1 MYSNNKL
8 SKAVR
13 LAIAFGA
20 ASTFTGAAI
29 AQQAAQDDESTA
41 KVERIEVTGS
51 RIKRTDLEGAVPVTV
66 IDRAA
71 IDFSGQTSVSDLIRN
86 ISFNS
91 AGSFRPQSG
100 SSAQGISQVNLRGL
114 GSERSL
120 ILVDGR
126 RLPKS
131 PSTGNSQDLNSI
143 PMAAVERIEILSDGA
158 SAVYGSDAIAGV
170 INIIT
175 KKDFNGV
182 EVRLGQASVSL
193 PAEGGDRE
201 EGSAVFGASSGKSS
215 IVGGVSWNERDII
228 FERDYPWVEPGVSSF
243 GNNWQ
248 LPSGGFA
255 SIIPAATCNG
265 LENFFSTAS
274 GLCAYN
280 FNATNA
286 NEASTGNTS
295 GFLKAEYDINDQW
308 KIFSHTLVSK
318 TKSFGRY
325 APSLNDAG
333 EARFIAANSI
343 NNPTNPASPFFNAAN
358 GANRQVLYRHRF
370 AALGNR
376 DNQVDNWSTDFLFG
390 AEGEI
395 GSAIVDFGVRKS
407 KSKTYEIGRNYLMGS
422 NAKRAVDSG
431 AYRLDDPFGTRFT
444 AANDISAYNALLNS
458 LKVTTS
464 RIGVFDQEEAF
475 ASVSF
480 DAFELPSGMVQMV
493 AGTEYRKETYGD
505 TYDSLSEA
513 GQVGGSAGNSA
524 GGSRDLKSAY
534 VEALVPIVDGLELSL
549 NGRYDK
555 YSDYGNDFS
564 PKVALRWEAAEGL
577 VFRGSYGEGFRA
589 PTLDILT
596 QQPQP
601 GNPGVNDPA
610 TCINFGQAATCNV
623 QVQALTIANPEIS
636 SESSKQLSL
645 GSAWQPTDWLNLSVD
660 YYDIKITNLIRF
672 FGAGTI
678 LQREQTLQPLPP
690 GIGLTRFPSGGIE
703 LITQGYSNEGEWA
716 ISGLDFNINTNFDF
730 GSFGRLNQTLQLS
743 HRLDSKIDGG
753 RNTVMDPGEPRQRGV
768 LSNVYALGDVDI
780 AWNINYIG
788 SQFAEVDAAAGGAIE
803 RSGHFPTWITHDLQ
817 LTYSL
822 PTNTKLIVGANNV
835 FEKEPVLGTDP
846 TFSRNYNF
854 DLYDA
859 YGRVLYFRISQTF

>member
-91 AGSFRPQSG
+91 SGSFRPQSG

-193 PAEGGDRE
+193 PADGGDRE

-215 IVGGVSWNERDII
+215 IVGGVSWNQRDII
-228 FERDYPWVEPGVSSF
+228 FERDYPWVQPGASSF

-255 SIIPAATCNG
+255 SIIPAATCDS
-265 LENFFSTAS
+265 LQNFFSTSS

-295 GFLKAEYDINDQW
+295 GFLKAEYDINDEW

-318 TKSFGRY
+318 TNSFGRY

-358 GANRQVLYRHRF
+358 GANRQVLFRHRF

-390 AEGEI
+390 AEGQI

-480 DAFELPSGMVQMV
+480 DAFELPAGMVQMV
-493 AGTEYRKETYGD
+493 AGTEYRKEIYAD

-513 GQVGGSAGNSA
+513 GQVGGSSGNSA
-524 GGSRDLKSAY
+524 GGSRNLKSAY
-534 VEALVPIVDGLELSL
+534 VEALVPIVEGLELSL

-564 PKVALRWEAAEGL
+564 PKVALRWDAAEGL
-577 VFRGSYGEGFRA
+577 VFRASYGEGFRA

-610 TCINFGQAATCNV
+610 TCINFGQAANCNV

-636 SESSKQLSL
+636 SESSKQLSI

-660 YYDIKITNLIRF
+660 YYDIKINNLIRF

-678 LQREQTLQPLPP
+678 LQREQTGEPLPP

-730 GSFGRLNQTLQLS
+730 GNFGRLNQTLQLS

-768 LSNVYALGDVDI
+768 FSNVYAFGDVDV

-788 SQFAEVDAAAGGAIE
+788 SQFAEVDAAANGDIT

-846 TFSRNYNF
+846 TFLRSYNF

>member
-20 ASTFTGAAI
+20 ASAFAGTAVAQD
-29 AQQAAQDDESTA
+29 AQQEEEAA

-86 ISFNS
+86 VSFNTS
-91 AGSFRPQSG
+91 GSFRPQSG

-114 GSERSL
+114 GAERSL

-175 KKDFNGV
+175 KKDFNGA
-182 EVRLGQASVSL
+182 EFRLGKATVSL
-193 PAEGGDRE
+193 PEDGGDRE
-201 EGSAVFGASSGKSS
+201 EGSAVFGASTGKASV
-215 IVGGVSWNERDII
+215 IGGVSWNKRDII
-228 FERDYPWVEPGVSSF
+228 FERDYPWVSPGVSSF
-243 GNNWQ
+243 ANNWRI
-248 LPSGGFA
+248 PSGAFR
-255 SIIPAATCNG
+255 SIIPEATCNS
-265 LENFFSTAS
+265 LENFFFVSAS
-274 GLCAYN
+274 SLCAYN

-295 GFLKAEYDINDQW
+295 GFFKAEYDINDDW

-318 TKSFGRY
+318 TDSFGRY

-333 EARFIAANSI
+333 EARFIAANSP
-343 NNPTNPASPFFNAAN
+343 NNPTNPASPFYNAAN
-358 GANRQVLYRHRF
+358 GENRQVLYRHRF

-376 DNQVDNWSTDFLFG
+376 DNQVDNWSTDFLVG
-390 AEGEI
+390 VEGQI
-395 GSAIVDFGVRKS
+395 GDMVVDFGARKS

-422 NAKRAVDSG
+422 NAKRAVDNGS
-431 AYRLDDPFGTRFT
+431 YMLNDPFGTRFT
-444 AANDISAYNALLNS
+444 TAAEQSAYQALLNS

-475 ASVSF
+475 GSLSF
-480 DAFELPSGMVQMV
+480 DAFELPAGMVQMV
-493 AGTEYRKETYGD
+493 VGAEYRKEIYAD
-505 TYDSLSEA
+505 IYDSLSEA

-534 VEALVPIVDGLELSL
+534 IETLVPIIDGLEMSL
-549 NGRYDK
+549 AGRYDK

-564 PKVALRWEAAEGL
+564 PKVSFRWEAQDGL
-577 VFRGSYGEGFRA
+577 VFRASYGEGFRA

-610 TCINFGQAATCNV
+610 TCINFGQPANCNV
-623 QVQALTIANPEIS
+623 QVQAITIANPEIS
-636 SESSKQLSL
+636 SESSEQLSL
-645 GSAWQPTDWLNLSVD
+645 GVAYQPTDWLNFSAD
-660 YYDIKITNLIRF
+660 YYNIKITNLIRF

-678 LQREQTLQPLPP
+678 LQREQTNQALPP
-690 GIGLTRFPSGGIE
+690 GIGLTRLPSGGID
-703 LITQGYSNEGEWA
+703 LITQGYSNEGKWQ

-730 GSFGRLNQTLQLS
+730 GDFGRLNQTLQLS

-753 RNTVMDPGEPRQRGV
+753 RNTVKDPGEPKQRGV
-768 LSNVYALGDVDI
+768 LSNVYAYGDFDL
-780 AWNINYIG
+780 AWNLNYIG
-788 SQFAEVDAAAGGAIE
+788 SQFAEVDTDANDNIV
-803 RSGHFPTWITHDLQ
+803 RTGHFGSWITHDLQ
-817 LTYSL
+817 LTYTL

-835 FEKEPVLGTDP
+835 FEKQPTLGSDP
-846 TFSRNYNF
+846 NFLRNYNF

-859 YGRVLYFRISQTF
+859 YGRILYFRISQAF